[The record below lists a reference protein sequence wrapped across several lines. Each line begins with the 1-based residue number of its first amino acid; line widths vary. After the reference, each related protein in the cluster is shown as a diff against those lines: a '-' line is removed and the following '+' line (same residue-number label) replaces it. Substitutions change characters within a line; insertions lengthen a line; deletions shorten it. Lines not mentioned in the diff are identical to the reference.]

1 MSDNPNR
8 PEKPPPRGL
17 EGPSLERRPSP
28 EMQQR
33 LDEFRAQK
41 EAKQNSGEM
50 VDHRKD
56 KALNDADQ
64 AAGRQRGETAAA
76 QRNRTDG

>member
-8 PEKPPPRGL
+8 PEKPAPQGL
-17 EGPSLERRPSP
+17 EGPARELKPSP

-33 LDEFRAQK
+33 LAEFRAQK
-41 EAKQNSGEM
+41 EARQDSGSI
-50 VDHRKD
+50 VDHRPG

>member
-8 PEKPPPRGL
+8 PEKPSPRGL
-17 EGPSLERRPSP
+17 EGPSLEIRPSP
-28 EMQQR
+28 EMQKH

-41 EAKQNSGEM
+41 EAKQDSGEI
-50 VDHRKD
+50 VDHRRD
-56 KALNDADQ
+56 KALNDADE

-76 QRNRTDG
+76 QRNRADG